1 MSQRE
6 TMALRDLHTSD
17 EDSIRR
23 ILDTSEYV
31 HYHFDIDQLSR
42 LLERYPAV
50 GAYSVP
56 AGPLG
61 RISGGTLQA
70 FLLINWLVPPSAW
83 IGGFGVTWS
92 EGERFATYLDALLPP
107 LARMAH
113 ERGAKTLYYSGSD
126 LDNDWLREAL
136 EARGFLLD
144 SLLRSYDKEDYAIP
158 WPGNTAVRVRPFAP
172 ADAPAVV
179 AVEDLTFPQLWRH
192 DAASFLE
199 VSETY
204 PYFVVAED
212 DDGICG
218 YQYNAVDAS
227 TGYLVRIA
235 AHPRVEGQGVGARLM
250 AEAVRYF
257 ERNRVWK
264 IVLNTEETNTRAHT
278 LYERFGFH
286 PSSRAA
292 SCWAARLQ
300 HMGLRDGKGGNYV
313 RNPNAVI
320 VHSM

>member
-1 MSQRE
+1 MPSQD
-6 TMALRDLHTSD
+6 ALTVRALDASDLAAV
-17 EDSIRR
+17 RR
-23 ILDTSEYV
+23 ILETSDYL
-31 HYHFDIDQLSR
+31 HYRFDPHELARVLGRD
-42 LLERYPAV
+42 PAV
-50 GAYSVP
+50 GAFANTPNRLARVTQ
-56 AGPLG
+56 
-61 RISGGTLQA
+61 GTLRA

-92 EGERFATYLDALLPP
+92 EGERFASYLDALLPP

-113 ERGAKTLYYSGSD
+113 ERGAETLYYSGSD
-126 LDNDWLREAL
+126 FDSDWLREAL

-144 SLLRSYDKEDYAIP
+144 SLLRSYDKEDYGIP

-192 DAASFLE
+192 DVASFLE
-199 VSETY
+199 ISETY

-212 DDGICG
+212 DEGICG

-250 AEAVRYF
+250 AEAIRYF

-264 IVLNTEETNTRAHT
+264 IVLNTEETNTRAHA

-286 PSSRAA
+286 RIEQVGFVLALPLPA
-292 SCWAARLQ
+292 
-300 HMGLRDGKGGNYV
+300 
-313 RNPNAVI
+313 
-320 VHSM
+320 